1 LSELSDS
8 LRRRSTGETGARMPL
23 PVAVIDPAASY
34 RLGLTSVLSKAGFV
48 PFEDA
53 DDLPTWLAVP
63 GCKAVL
69 VTVRS
74 ANDWEPVR
82 RMSGA
87 DGAVVVALLVDPT
100 PDRHAEALRAGA
112 TAAIAWDSSPDGI
125 VEVVTAAVRG
135 YTLLPAP
142 VARAIAMGEPPT
154 PDADWISPQE
164 TEWLRMLAAGITIQ
178 ELAAKAGYSE
188 RAFYRVLHGL
198 YGRMRVSSRT
208 EAILQ
213 ASRWGLLEDP
223 VAATRSEPRHSGS

>member
-1 LSELSDS
+1 
-8 LRRRSTGETGARMPL
+8 MPL

-34 RLGLTSVLSKAGFV
+34 RLGLTSVLGKAGFV
-48 PFEDA
+48 PLEEDG
-53 DDLPTWLAVP
+53 DLPTWLAAP
-63 GCKAVL
+63 GCKAIL

-82 RMSGA
+82 RISGSDDA
-87 DGAVVVALLVDPT
+87 IVVALLVDPT

-125 VEVVTAAVRG
+125 VDVVTAAVRG
-135 YTLLPAP
+135 YTMLPAP
-142 VARAIAMGEPPT
+142 VARAIAMGEPLN
-154 PDADWISPQE
+154 PDPDWVSPQE
-164 TEWLRMLAAGITIQ
+164 VEWLRMLAAGVTIQ

-198 YGRMRVSSRT
+198 YGRMRVASRT

-223 VAATRSEPRHSGS
+223 VTVVRSEARHSRS